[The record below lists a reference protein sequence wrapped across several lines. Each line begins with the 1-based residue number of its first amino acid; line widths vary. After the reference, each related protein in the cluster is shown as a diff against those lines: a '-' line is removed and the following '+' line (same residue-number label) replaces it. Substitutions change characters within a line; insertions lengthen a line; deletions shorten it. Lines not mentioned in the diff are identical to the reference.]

1 MGDDEDKKPNG
12 SGGGGSSASGSP
24 VVSAGST
31 PSFFGVDAQRNFFAL
46 PTINEAGSSNNW
58 SSSSS
63 DGSST
68 GSSNSSSPKTT
79 TPTQTSSYTVEGAGE
94 TGQGIYGRGTAPLE
108 KGKCTYWRGRG
119 SSRSSFGGTRSGG
132 NSNSDQPGGDPDLSP
147 ENDDKARMMEVFFSS
162 NPIKTN
168 PINAAKGVTNALKF
182 GGDEAVI
189 HFGKHADQIMK
200 VTGKSAYNLKNYVD
214 DANWIIQNGT
224 YSSKLN
230 GYYSFMA
237 NGSKGQSLFG
247 FVGMKNG
254 GSTISTFH
262 IKSAAQLGLK

>member
-1 MGDDEDKKPNG
+1 VKKWIYLIG
-12 SGGGGSSASGSP
+12 LML
-24 VVSAGST
+24 
-31 PSFFGVDAQRNFFAL
+31 FFVAN
-46 PTINEAGSSNNW
+46 
-58 SSSSS
+58 
-63 DGSST
+63 
-68 GSSNSSSPKTT
+68 
-79 TPTQTSSYTVEGAGE
+79 V
-94 TGQGIYGRGTAPLE
+94 
-108 KGKCTYWRGRG
+108 
-119 SSRSSFGGTRSGG
+119 
-132 NSNSDQPGGDPDLSP
+132 
-147 ENDDKARMMEVFFSS
+147 
-162 NPIKTN
+162 
-168 PINAAKGVTNALKF
+168 NAAKSDFFGERDVVAAKGGTQFLKF
-182 GGDEAVI
+182 GGDEAVE

-200 VTGKSAYNLKNYVD
+200 VTGQSAYNLKNYVN